1 MREKDVLRFWLF
13 LSMTV
18 LCGCGP
24 APPASLLR
32 QRELSTVERSE
43 ARELIESLL
52 ATDYQRDFVGK
63 TTADFS
69 RLFELAETVHA
80 IHDGRRSY
88 RYRMHEATR
97 SYEGMTDF
105 WVVTDGGPSAPP
117 VPASPAASE
126 TILEVGISVSGD

>member
-1 MREKDVLRFWLF
+1 MLRSWLLGSIAF
-13 LSMTV
+13 

-24 APPASLLR
+24 APSASLLR
-32 QRELSTVERSE
+32 QRELTTIERSE

-52 ATDYQRDFVGK
+52 ATDYQHDFVGK

-80 IHDGRRSY
+80 IHDGRRTY
-88 RYRMHEATR
+88 LYRMHEATK

-105 WVVTDGGPSAPP
+105 WVVTDGGQSAPR
-117 VPASPAASE
+117 VPASPVSSE
-126 TILEVGISVSGD
+126 IILEVGIRVSGD

>member
-1 MREKDVLRFWLF
+1 MLRSWLF
-13 LSMTV
+13 VSLAI

-24 APPASLLR
+24 APSASLLT

-80 IHDGRRSY
+80 IHDGRRTY
-88 RYRMHEATR
+88 RYRMHEPTR

-105 WVVTDGGPSAPP
+105 WVVTDGGR
-117 VPASPAASE
+117 PARAALASNE